1 MTCRYCLFPFTHM
14 WSHEKWSKFFSG
26 WDKRLL
32 RTCFLMTW
40 SSIYFLQFQS
50 QLTGLWGPW
59 DRSTRFW
66 CPRNQVKYK
75 WVISALNSSEGTGR
89 AWKLL
94 HGKKPDPKWRRK
106 YWKLVNCQKIKQHKY
121 MHTKSFLPSKLP
133 FSPHSLFFAFWLWG
147 SFSPHGLTCLLQQP
161 RGHLSHYL

>member
-1 MTCRYCLFPFTHM
+1 MSCCYCLFPLTQM

-32 RTCFLMTW
+32 RPCFLMTW
-40 SSIYFLQFQS
+40 SSVYFLQFQS

-94 HGKKPDPKWRRK
+94 HRKSPDPKMKKKVLETCKMSKNKNNTQTRTPS
-106 YWKLVNCQKIKQHKY
+106 H
-121 MHTKSFLPSKLP
+121 SFRPRCL
-133 FSPHSLFFAFWLWG
+133 FPHSLFFAFWLWG

-161 RGHLSHYL
+161 QGHLRHYL